1 MPTRD
6 RRVPRV
12 DTRPTARDVTRRHR
26 DRASVAE
33 ERRRRGMLARRV
45 AEDRPP
51 RPRGIFDRS
60 PHTLVWLAGGA
71 ILGTIIPLAI
81 ASRIVGGPLIILLM
95 PIVGGDRVRGFGVGF
110 GSGLAPVAVIWWLFL
125 GQRRGGSAWKCK
137 ALLGVPLLL
146 LALIPFLVLV
156 PPVRAV
162 ARGPSAQSRA
172 VARDLPGAGAGASA
186 VFFGAGSFFGGRY
199 LLVTANRQRQR

>member
-12 DTRPTARDVTRRHR
+12 DTRPTARDVTRRYR

-45 AEDRPP
+45 AE
-51 RPRGIFDRS
+51 DRS

-110 GSGLAPVAVIWWLFL
+110 GSGLAPVAVIWWLL
-125 GQRRGGSAWKCK
+125 LAQRRGGSAWKRK

-172 VARDLPGAGAGASA
+172 VARDLPGTGAGASA